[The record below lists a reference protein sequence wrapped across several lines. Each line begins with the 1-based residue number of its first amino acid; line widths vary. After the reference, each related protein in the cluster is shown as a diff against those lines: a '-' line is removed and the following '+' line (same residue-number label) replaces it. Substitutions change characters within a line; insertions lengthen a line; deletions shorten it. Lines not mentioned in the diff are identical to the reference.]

1 MKKLFLLFLLGII
14 ACDQND
20 IDESCTPERF
30 LSTITTDLK
39 IEKVFNTE
47 LQKNVYDIING
58 DQLVFAYIHAGAE
71 CDDILDDEWGEQLLF
86 EIDPGVSEFD
96 LTDNE
101 ILTTNCFYNQFGA
114 WVSHEQIEVNKG
126 RIQGVK
132 ISETQWDINVSVE
145 VTSSISNTP
154 KLIEFSRIYTVLVL
168 VD

>member
-1 MKKLFLLFLLGII
+1 MLLGII
-14 ACDQND
+14 ACDQN
-20 IDESCTPERF
+20 ELEGNCTQEGF
-30 LSTITTDLK
+30 LLSTITTDQK

-47 LQKNVYDIING
+47 LQKNVFSITNG
-58 DQLVFAYIHAGAE
+58 NQLLLTYTHVGAQ
-71 CDDILDDEWGEQLLF
+71 CDDIIDDEWGEQLFF
-86 EIDPGVSEFD
+86 EIDSEITAFD
-96 LTDNE
+96 LNDDE
-101 ILTTNCFYNQFGA
+101 ILTTNCFYREFGA

-126 RIQGVK
+126 RIDGVK